1 LTEVTDESGA
11 VVGRARYDALG
22 GVLTRTIPVTLTSRL
37 PGGAHLDADAGLVYD
52 GAGRFYDA
60 ALGLYLQPDPF
71 GAAPEAPESLNRY
84 AATGVSTF
92 PTVGSVPGGGASAGE
107 VTFSLITN
115 LSKLLV
121 DETKVSP
128 QFKLWGSG
136 FRSWLHG
143 LSRIERWVLEKYP
156 VEIAK
161 SARLAGAIDAGYG
174 LLKRLRFGRHWAQN
188 MAVGTTKGVGYA
200 GLGML
205 RGLNTET
212 VWKTRWV
219 REVAANEAW
228 WGRAGGRVA
237 QSGALR
243 WTGRQL
249 GGLLSGAV
257 VDVGFQF
264 AWDLAFERDL
274 TWRERGLRV
283 AAELPGTAASWV
295 AGGVSGWAVGALA
308 GSAVGGPV
316 GFAIG
321 LAVAM
326 IYDRYY
332 KPGVYE
338 SLGLD

>member
-136 FRSWLHG
+136 FRSWLYG

-174 LLKRLRFGRHWAQN
+174 LLRRLRFGRHWAQN
-188 MAVGTTKGVGYA
+188 MAVGTTRGVGYA

-219 REVAANEAW
+219 REVVANEAW

-237 QSGALR
+237 QSEALR

-249 GGLLSGAV
+249 GGLFAGAV

-264 AWDLAFERDL
+264 LWDAAFERDL

-283 AAELPGTAASWV
+283 AAELPGTAASW
-295 AGGVSGWAVGALA
+295 AIGGATGWLA
-308 GSAVGGPV
+308 GMAFGAAAAGPV
-316 GFAIG
+316 GLVVG
-321 LAVAM
+321 LGVAV
-326 IYDRYY
+326 IYDLYGKPEIY
-332 KPGVYE
+332 KR
-338 SLGLD
+338 LGLD